1 LLCLAVVKLDQ
12 SSRSSTERRLI
23 DERLFTVGEIA
34 AHLRVNEFTVRRW
47 LREGRLRGF
56 RLGGP
61 SGWRIRASDLDSFIR
76 RAEEREERDE

>member
-1 LLCLAVVKLDQ
+1 M
-12 SSRSSTERRLI
+12 
-23 DERLFTVGEIA
+23 DEQLFTVGEIA

-61 SGWRIRASDLDSFIR
+61 SGWRIRASDFERFIR
-76 RAEEREERDE
+76 QAEQREESGE